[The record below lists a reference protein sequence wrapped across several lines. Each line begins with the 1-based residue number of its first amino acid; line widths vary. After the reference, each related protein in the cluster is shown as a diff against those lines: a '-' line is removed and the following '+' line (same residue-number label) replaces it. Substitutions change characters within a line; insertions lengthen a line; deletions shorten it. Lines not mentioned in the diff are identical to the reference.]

1 MLATRPMR
9 QLRWRHIWASLL
21 GSPLSFKLVCVYVFF
36 EYVRPQSVYSF
47 LAGPPW
53 AMLSLIGA
61 TLAFLMEGRRPS
73 LPTPAT
79 VALSAFVVVF
89 VLSSAMADY
98 PAASV
103 NDLKLFGNWLLVIVL
118 ITGTVTTERRWF
130 LFLLLFL
137 LFSLKM
143 SQHGFRSWVTR
154 GFAFTGWG
162 VTGGPGWFQNSGEFA
177 LQMGIFVPLST
188 YLYLAIRP
196 QLSRMKRLLFLLLPV
211 SGVASIIASSSRGG
225 LLALAAV
232 AIWAA
237 LRSRYRVRATFALV
251 VVAPLIW
258 LVVPQEMKARFTTAG
273 TDATSLSRLT
283 YWKYGMEMAKD
294 HPVLGVGVGNWEPYY
309 RAHYFVA
316 GDTLN
321 RFDEQGKVKIEV
333 AHNSFVEVGSQMG
346 YAGLVAFLAVLISIF
361 MINRR
366 TRALM
371 DRLGERGRLLALS
384 ARALDDGVVA
394 FCIAGFFMSVALYP
408 FVWFQLAM
416 SAGVYAA
423 ARGLAQSAR
432 SGATGPSEAGRISLP
447 RRPSRVRA
455 MKWKGTAAASVP
467 FAPDIRADHGLQ

>member
-1 MLATRPMR
+1 M
-9 QLRWRHIWASLL
+9 S
-21 GSPLSFKLVCVYVFF
+21 
-36 EYVRPQSVYSF
+36 
-47 LAGPPW
+47 LAG
-53 AMLSLIGA
+53 AV
-61 TLAFLMEGRRPS
+61 LAFLMEGRRPA

-79 VALSAFVVVF
+79 VALLGFTVVF
-89 VLSSAMADY
+89 LMSSLFAERASE
-98 PAASV
+98 SV
-103 NDLKLFGNWLLVIVL
+103 NDIKLFANWLLVIVL

-130 LFLLLFL
+130 LFLVLFL

-196 QLSRMKRLLFLLLPV
+196 QLSRLKRLLMLMLPI

-237 LRSRYRVRATFALV
+237 LRSRYRFRASFALV

-258 LVVPQEMKARFTTAG
+258 LIVPAEMKARFTTAG

-294 HPVLGVGVGNWEPYY
+294 HPVLGVGVGNWESYY

-321 RFDEQGKVKIEV
+321 RFDETGKVKIEV

-346 YAGLVAFLAVLISIF
+346 YAGLLAFVSVLISIF
-361 MINRR
+361 IINRR
-366 TRALM
+366 TRVLLE
-371 DRLGERGRLLALS
+371 RLSDRGRLLSLS

-416 SAGVYAA
+416 SAGVHAA
-423 ARGLAQSAR
+423 ARNLVQSAR
-432 SGATGPSEAGRISLP
+432 KAQATHPAPDRLSMQ
-447 RRPSRVRA
+447 RRPGRVRA
-455 MKWKGTAAASVP
+455 PRWRGTAAASVP
-467 FAPDIRADHGLQ
+467 FVSDIQADHGAQ